1 MSARLTRVLPALAA
15 AAALVGALVWWS
27 AAGQAQALA
36 PSRIG
41 YVDLQRVLARSQA
54 GAAARDQLEKERG
67 TMQKQVDGTRNE
79 IQKLQ
84 EELEKKGQ
92 LLSPESRREKQET
105 LERKVRDA
113 RRLMDDLQ
121 KELQKKEQEL
131 TVKVLNDISGVV
143 AQVGKERGFTMVVEK
158 RGAAVIWG
166 APEADITDDIIK
178 AANNSAPAAPAA
190 APKQP
195 GKP

>member
-1 MSARLTRVLPALAA
+1 MSARLTRILPAFAA
-15 AAALVGALVWWS
+15 AAALVSGLVWWS
-27 AAGQAQALA
+27 PAGQAQGLA

-41 YVDLQRVLARSQA
+41 FVDLQRVLARSQA

-67 TMQKQVDGTRNE
+67 AMQKQVDGTRNE

-92 LLSPESRREKQET
+92 LLAPESRREKQET

-143 AQVGKERGFTMVVEK
+143 AQVGKERGFSVVVEK

-166 APEADITDDIIK
+166 APEADITEDIIK
-178 AANNSAPAAPAA
+178 AANNSAPAA

>member
-1 MSARLTRVLPALAA
+1 
-15 AAALVGALVWWS
+15 
-27 AAGQAQALA
+27 
-36 PSRIG
+36 
-41 YVDLQRVLARSQA
+41 
-54 GAAARDQLEKERG
+54 
-67 TMQKQVDGTRNE
+67 
-79 IQKLQ
+79 
-84 EELEKKGQ
+84 
-92 LLSPESRREKQET
+92 
-105 LERKVRDA
+105 
-113 RRLMDDLQ
+113 MDDLQ

-143 AQVGKERGFTMVVEK
+143 AQVGKERGFTVVVEK

-178 AANNSAPAAPAA
+178 AANSGAPAA

>member
-1 MSARLTRVLPALAA
+1 MFARLIRVLPALAA
-15 AAALVGALVWWS
+15 AAALVGTLVWWS
-27 AAGQAQALA
+27 PTGQAQGLA
-36 PSRIG
+36 PSRVG

-67 TMQKQVDGTRNE
+67 SMQKQVDGTRTE
-79 IQKLQ
+79 IQKMQ

-92 LLSPESRREKQET
+92 LLSPESRREKQEA

-121 KELQKKEQEL
+121 KELQKKEQDL

-143 AQVGKERGFTMVVEK
+143 AQVGKERGFTVIVEK

-166 APEADITDDIIK
+166 APESDITDDIIK
-178 AANNSAPAAPAA
+178 AANNSAPASAPAA
-190 APKQP
+190 KPP

>member
-1 MSARLTRVLPALAA
+1 MFARLIRVLPALAA
-15 AAALVGALVWWS
+15 AAALVGTLVWWS
-27 AAGQAQALA
+27 PTGQAQGLA
-36 PSRIG
+36 PSRVG
-41 YVDLQRVLARSQA
+41 FVDLQRVLARSQA
-54 GAAARDQLEKERG
+54 GVAARDQLEKERG

-79 IQKLQ
+79 IQKMQ

-92 LLSPESRREKQET
+92 LLSPESRREKQEA

-121 KELQKKEQEL
+121 KDLQKKEQDL

-143 AQVGKERGFTMVVEK
+143 AQVGKERGFTVIVEK

-166 APEADITDDIIK
+166 APESDITEDIIK
-178 AANNSAPAAPAA
+178 AANNSAPASAPAA
-190 APKQP
+190 
-195 GKP
+195 KPPAKP

>member
-1 MSARLTRVLPALAA
+1 MFARLIRTLPALAA
-15 AAALVGALVWWS
+15 AAALVGTLVWWS
-27 AAGQAQALA
+27 PTGQAQGLA
-36 PSRIG
+36 PSRVG
-41 YVDLQRVLARSQA
+41 FVDLQRVLARSQA

-79 IQKLQ
+79 ITKMQ

-92 LLSPESRREKQET
+92 LLSPESRREKQEA

-121 KELQKKEQEL
+121 KELQKKEQDL

-143 AQVGKERGFTMVVEK
+143 AQVGKERGFTVIVEK

-166 APEADITDDIIK
+166 APESDITEDIIK
-178 AANNSAPAAPAA
+178 AANNSAPASAPAA
-190 APKQP
+190 
-195 GKP
+195 KPPAKP

>member
-1 MSARLTRVLPALAA
+1 MFARLIRTLPALAA
-15 AAALVGALVWWS
+15 AAALVGTLVWWS
-27 AAGQAQALA
+27 PTGQAQGLA
-36 PSRIG
+36 PSRVG
-41 YVDLQRVLARSQA
+41 FVDLQRVLARSQA

-79 IQKLQ
+79 ITKMQ

-92 LLSPESRREKQET
+92 LLSPESRREKQEA

-121 KELQKKEQEL
+121 KELQKKEQDL

-143 AQVGKERGFTMVVEK
+143 AQVGKERGFTVIVEK

-166 APEADITDDIIK
+166 APESDITDDIIK
-178 AANNSAPAAPAA
+178 AANNSAPASAPAA
-190 APKQP
+190 
-195 GKP
+195 KPPAKP